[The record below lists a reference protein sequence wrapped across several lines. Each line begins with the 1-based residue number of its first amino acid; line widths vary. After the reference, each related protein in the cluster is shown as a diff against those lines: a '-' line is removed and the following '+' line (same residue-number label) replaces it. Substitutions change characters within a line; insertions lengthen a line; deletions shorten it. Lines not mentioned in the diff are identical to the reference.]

1 MYHLSPDEISLV
13 SKRLKAD
20 EINYSHLFD
29 DLLDHVCCDI
39 EGYINRGMSYQE
51 ASEKTY
57 KQIGLNGLKE
67 IQEATIFYVK
77 LNLIV
82 MKKLMNVLAV
92 VGTSL
97 FSFWVFL

>member
-51 ASEKTY
+51 ASEKHIN
-57 KQIGLNGLKE
+57 K
-67 IQEATIFYVK
+67 
-77 LNLIV
+77 
-82 MKKLMNVLAV
+82 
-92 VGTSL
+92 
-97 FSFWVFL
+97 